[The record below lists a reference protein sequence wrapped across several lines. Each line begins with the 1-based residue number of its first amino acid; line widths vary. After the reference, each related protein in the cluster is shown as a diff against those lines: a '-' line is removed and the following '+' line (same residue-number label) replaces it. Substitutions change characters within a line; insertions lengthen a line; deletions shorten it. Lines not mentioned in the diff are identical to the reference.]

1 MLIVKKDKSNHHKTI
16 SFNQFVDEL
25 EATGKKQNRLKL
37 NYRLLSNEDIYYNE
51 FTYFSEFRR
60 VR

>member
-16 SFNQFVDEL
+16 SFNQLVDEL
-25 EATGKKQNRLKL
+25 EATGQKQNRPKL
-37 NYRLLSNEDIYYNE
+37 NYRLLNNEDIFFNE

-60 VR
+60 G

>member
-16 SFNQFVDEL
+16 SFDQLVDEL

-37 NYRLLSNEDIYYNE
+37 NYRLLGNEDIYFNE
-51 FTYFSEFRR
+51 FTYFNQARGW
-60 VR
+60 

>member
-16 SFNQFVDEL
+16 SFDQLVDEL

-37 NYRLLSNEDIYYNE
+37 NYRLLNNEDIYLNE
-51 FTYFSEFRR
+51 FTYFNKARR
-60 VR
+60 W